1 MARPNN
7 PKRSTTPISIPKTLK
22 TRFRKFAKPA
32 ESVGIKRRGYESDAQ
47 VLERIITDYEK
58 DHKPESESPKPTY
71 NKKT

>member
-22 TRFRKFAKPA
+22 VRIRKFAKPA
-32 ESVGIKRRGYESDAQ
+32 ESRRGNESDAQ
-47 VLERIITDYEK
+47 VLTRIVEHYEK

-71 NKKT
+71 NRKS